1 MTSLTPL
8 HPPSPHTSSLA
19 KLPLYSETLPT
30 TPFSSEHLRT
40 CPFKIKLSED
50 PETKL
55 LISYIP
61 GTNAALQ
68 AIVKYFPKLTKDS
81 HRLTEAFHI
90 VIQTHQ
96 PGFPDFYQQV
106 YMIAGEEWA
115 QHWRKSANWKNP
127 ERSLDLQLGD
137 QAAKL
142 SDDQFQ
148 EMTRCLPCTIPK
160 AFSKYV
166 N

>member
-30 TPFSSEHLRT
+30 PFSSEHLRT

-55 LISYIP
+55 LILHIP
-61 GTNAALQ
+61 RTNVTLQ
-68 AIVKYFPKLTKDS
+68 AIVKYFPQITKD
-81 HRLTEAFHI
+81 HHILTEEFHI

-96 PGFPDFYQQV
+96 PGFPDFCQLV
-106 YMIAGEEWA
+106 YMIASEEWA
-115 QHWRKSANWKNP
+115 QHWMKATNWKNP

-137 QAAKL
+137 QAANL
-142 SDDQFQ
+142 SDDQSQ
-148 EMTRCLPCTIPK
+148 EMTRCLL
-160 AFSKYV
+160 
-166 N
+166 

>member
-68 AIVKYFPKLTKDS
+68 AIVKYFPKLTKDTFPVNFIDTS
-81 HRLTEAFHI
+81 HKETNNTELPAL
-90 VIQTHQ
+90 Q
-96 PGFPDFYQQV
+96 PP
-106 YMIAGEEWA
+106 
-115 QHWRKSANWKNP
+115 
-127 ERSLDLQLGD
+127 
-137 QAAKL
+137 
-142 SDDQFQ
+142 
-148 EMTRCLPCTIPK
+148 
-160 AFSKYV
+160 
-166 N
+166 